1 MTLPNDLLD
10 QQLTTLKLPFLR
22 QHYEESAKQAVAKA
36 LGHVD
41 YLAML
46 IEGEHRQRQQ
56 HSTERRIRQ
65 ARFPYLK
72 TLDQFDFSYPKR
84 VDRMKVQDLFRLSFI
99 QDHAN
104 IMLIGGCGLGKTH
117 LAIALGHQACT
128 AGHSVLFTTAI
139 DLINALS
146 AAQAVHRLDQELR
159 RYAKPSLLVLD
170 ELGYL
175 PIDRYGAD
183 LLFQVISA
191 RYERGS
197 IILTTNRA
205 FKDWAVMFNND
216 ATLTSAVLD
225 RLVHHHELIVIEGTS
240 YRIRKARKE

>member
-1 MTLPNDLLD
+1 MTTPSDTLE
-10 QQLTTLKLPFLR
+10 QQLAALKLPFLR
-22 QHYEESAKQAVAKA
+22 QHYQDTARQAVAKA

-46 IEGEHRQRQQ
+46 IDGEHRQRQQ

-72 TLDQFDFSYPKR
+72 TLDQFDFSFPKR
-84 VDRMKVQDLFRLSFI
+84 IDRLKVQDLFRLTFVR
-99 QDHAN
+99 DRAN
-104 IMLIGGCGLGKTH
+104 VMFVGGCGLGKTH
-117 LAIALGHQACT
+117 LAIAMAHQACL

-139 DLINALS
+139 DLINVLS
-146 AAQAVHRLDQELR
+146 AAQAAHRLDQELR
-159 RYAKPSLLVLD
+159 RYAKPDVLLLD

-225 RLVHHHELIVIEGTS
+225 RLVHHHELIIVEGPS
-240 YRIRKARKE
+240 YRIRKAKKD

>member
-1 MTLPNDLLD
+1 MTTPNELLD
-10 QQLTTLKLPFLR
+10 QQLTALKLPFLR
-22 QHYEESAKQAVAKA
+22 QHYQETARLAVAKA
-36 LGHVD
+36 LGHVEF
-41 YLAML
+41 LAML
-46 IEGEHRQRQQ
+46 VDGEHRQRQQ

-72 TLDQFDFSYPKR
+72 TIDQFDFSYPKR
-84 VDRMKVQDLFRLSFI
+84 VDRMKVQDLFRLAFI
-99 QDHAN
+99 RDHAN
-104 IMLIGGCGLGKTH
+104 VMLIGGCGLGKTH
-117 LAIALGHQACT
+117 LGIALGHQACI

-146 AAQAVHRLDQELR
+146 AAQAAHRLDQELR
-159 RYAKPSLLVLD
+159 RYAKADVLLLD

-197 IILTTNRA
+197 IILTTNRP

-225 RLVHHHELIVIEGTS
+225 RLVHHHELVVIEGTS
-240 YRIRKARKE
+240 YRIRKAKDE